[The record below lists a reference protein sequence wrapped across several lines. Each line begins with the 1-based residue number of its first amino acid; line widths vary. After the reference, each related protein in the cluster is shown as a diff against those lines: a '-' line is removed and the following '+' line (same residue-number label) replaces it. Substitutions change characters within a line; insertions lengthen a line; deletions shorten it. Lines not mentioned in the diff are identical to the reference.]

1 MTKSKLDIKALARNI
16 IVIMIVV
23 AGYVV
28 LTNLINP
35 LGDLDIPG
43 AFAVL
48 VSPFGGW
55 LNLVLLLVEIG
66 GFTAVVYAL
75 YRALKKHYD
84 ETNNHWLW
92 INLGLI
98 LTGGL
103 ILALIG
109 INWIRFPEASDW
121 LSLIPLAGL
130 VAAGL
135 LVVTPRKTMSA
146 AYTTYTGYNADNDL
160 K

>member
-1 MTKSKLDIKALARNI
+1 MKLDIKALARNI
-16 IVIMIVV
+16 IVIMTVV
-23 AGYVV
+23 AGYVL
-28 LTNLINP
+28 LTNLFNP
-35 LGDLDIPG
+35 LTGDLDIPG
-43 AFAVL
+43 AFEVL

-55 LNLVLLLVEIG
+55 LNLVLLLVEIAG
-66 GFTAVVYAL
+66 ITAVVYAL

-98 LTGGL
+98 LMGGL

-109 INWIRFPEASDW
+109 INWIRFPEWTDW

-135 LVVTPRKTMSA
+135 LVVTPRKTVLVA
-146 AYTTYTGYNADNDL
+146 NTTDNDL